1 MEKQDRRQFIAT
13 STAMLAGSAVLGG
26 AGLASAA
33 VAQEAGAMTPP
44 GTRKRDIRKSLKY
57 GMIGDGSTVLEKFQS
72 AKAAGFEGVEIDSP
86 SDLDLEEVKAAMA
99 ETGLVVPGVVDSI
112 HWQQCLSDPDPAVRA
127 KGLAALEGALRD
139 AKAVGATTVLLVPG
153 VLNNNVSYGEVWTRS
168 QEEIRK
174 VLPLCEEL
182 DVKIA
187 IENVWN
193 GFLMGPHEAAR
204 YIDEINSPYV
214 GFYFDVGNI
223 VRYARP
229 ATCVEVL
236 GPRIMKLDVKEYSLK
251 RMREEGVW
259 KGFGVEIGDGDCD
272 WPAVGVALD
281 DIGYSGWAS
290 AEVGGGDTAR
300 LTDVANRMER
310 SLQA

>member
-1 MEKQDRRQFIAT
+1 MLSGSGTLRR
-13 STAMLAGSAVLGG
+13 

-33 VAQEAGAMTPP
+33 PAQEADAMTTP

-57 GMIGDGSTVLEKFQS
+57 GMIKDGSTVLEKFYG

-86 SDLDLEEVKAAMA
+86 SDLDLDEVKAAMS
-99 ETGLVVPGVVDSI
+99 ETSLVVPGVVDSA
-112 HWQQCLSDPDPAVRA
+112 HWEQCLSDPDLAVQA
-127 KGLAALEGALRD
+127 KGLAALEGALHD

-153 VLNNNVSYGEVWTRS
+153 VVNNNVSYGEVWTRS
-168 QEEIRK
+168 QEEIQK
-174 VLPLCEEL
+174 VIPLCKAV

-229 ATCVEVL
+229 ATCIEVL

-251 RMREEGVW
+251 RMREEDVW
-259 KGFGVEIGDGDCD
+259 KGFDVKIGDGNCD
-272 WPAVGVALD
+272 WPAVGTALD
-281 DIGYSGWAS
+281 NIGYSGWAS
-290 AEVGGGDTAR
+290 AEVEGGDAAR
-300 LTDVANRMER
+300 LKDIANRMEQ